1 MRGSSRSISIGVIVT
16 CVIVCITITSLA
28 LTTYLAFATTNQIQ
42 AKIATESSGASET
55 EEVKVTGLEV
65 LYKGLGLASI
75 GLAFGMAALAAGVG
89 IAMAGTAALSAA
101 AEKPEISTLGMIITA
116 FAEAIAIYG
125 LVVVIM
131 MLGKL

>member
-1 MRGSSRSISIGVIVT
+1 MRGSNRSISVGVIMT
-16 CVIVCITITSLA
+16 LTIMIIILTSLA
-28 LTTYLAFATTNQIQ
+28 LTVYLAFAATKQIQ
-42 AKIATESSGASET
+42 AKIATESSEAG
-55 EEVKVTGLEV
+55 EVKVADLEV

-75 GLAFGMAALAAGVG
+75 GLAFSMAALAAGAG

-131 MLGKL
+131 MLAKI